1 MRQPAGDLLR
11 RPSHSKVSSH
21 HVPKVR
27 LACQLEAR
35 IPTSPPC
42 CQLMG
47 AAGYVAAF
55 ELFRRLGVAAHFS
68 RNCCGATPEFG
79 CDRAQAV
86 TVAQEVRNLYPL
98 VLRELRILGSHSNT
112 RHKVLHLIRE
122 FRGSARVAAFACVT
136 AMPWRDHRA
145 IRRLGQMP
153 AYAGMTPP
161 LLATTEPKSIAIIVA
176 RLF

>member
-1 MRQPAGDLLR
+1 MRDAHGSIIARQPAGDLLR

-35 IPTSPPC
+35 IPTSPPR
-42 CQLMG
+42 CQLMS
-47 AAGYVAAF
+47 AAGYISAF
-55 ELFRRLGVAAHFS
+55 ELFGWLGVAAHFS

-98 VLRELRILGSHSNT
+98 VLRELRIFGSHSNT

-122 FRGSARVAAFACVT
+122 FRASVQATETRGDSAMAL
-136 AMPWRDHRA
+136 P
-145 IRRLGQMP
+145 
-153 AYAGMTPP
+153 
-161 LLATTEPKSIAIIVA
+161 
-176 RLF
+176 